1 MSAARKR
8 KKKKKSVRFEVSRL
22 ALTGWCFGLL
32 LALLWMFLL
41 GLFVGKGITPA
52 NINFAEIKKR
62 MMAEGIW
69 PGSGEIERQES
80 PPPSTATKKK
90 IPLKDLEFYE
100 KLAKKKEA
108 QIQEPVVAKKPPKE
122 KPPTPVAAKPPPP
135 AQQEK
140 KSSVQQKPS
149 PPPQPKDKSSV
160 QQEPSTNLFTV
171 QLASFKDLNSA
182 KNFAARFRGLKHKTT
197 IREVELS
204 GKGRWYRVQIGK
216 LASREEATALAN
228 YLAKKYQL
236 HAFVINLEG

>member
-8 KKKKKSVRFEVSRL
+8 KKKKKSVRFEMSRL
-22 ALTGWCFGLL
+22 ALTSWCFGLL

-52 NINFAEIKKR
+52 NINFTEIKKR

-69 PGSGEIERQES
+69 PGSGETGRQES
-80 PPPSTATKKK
+80 PPPSTTTKKK

-108 QIQEPVVAKKPPKE
+108 QLQKPAVVKTPPKEKLQKPTVTKTPPKE
-122 KPPTPVAAKPPPP
+122 KPPTTVAAKPPPP
-135 AQQEK
+135 TQQKK
-140 KSSVQQKPS
+140 KSSEQQKPS
-149 PPPQPKDKSSV
+149 TDH
-160 QQEPSTNLFTV
+160 FTV
-171 QLASFKDLNSA
+171 QLASFKDLTSA
-182 KNFAARFRGLKHKTT
+182 KKFAARFRGLKHKAT

-204 GKGRWYRVQIGK
+204 GKGRWYRVQVGK

-228 YLAKKYQL
+228 HLAKKYQL
-236 HAFVINLEG
+236 NAFVIGLER

>member
-1 MSAARKR
+1 MGAARKR
-8 KKKKKSVRFEVSRL
+8 KKKKKPVRFEVSRL
-22 ALTGWCFGLL
+22 ALTGWCFGLF

-52 NINFAEIKKR
+52 NINFTEIKKR

-80 PPPSTATKKK
+80 PPPSTTTKKK

-108 QIQEPVVAKKPPKE
+108 QIQKPAATKTPPKE
-122 KPPTPVAAKPPPP
+122 KPPTTVAAKPPPP

-149 PPPQPKDKSSV
+149 
-160 QQEPSTNLFTV
+160 TNLFTV
-171 QLASFKDLNSA
+171 QLASFKDLTSA
-182 KNFAARFRGLKHKTT
+182 RKFAARFRGLKHKAT

-204 GKGRWYRVQIGK
+204 GKGRWYRVQVGK

-228 YLAKKYQL
+228 HLAKKYQL
-236 HAFVINLEG
+236 HAFVIGLEG

>member
-8 KKKKKSVRFEVSRL
+8 KKTKKSVRFEVSRL
-22 ALTGWCFGLL
+22 ALTGWCFGLF
-32 LALLWMFLL
+32 LALFWMFLL

-52 NINFAEIKKR
+52 NINFTEIKKR

-69 PGSGEIERQES
+69 PGSSEMGRQES
-80 PPPSTATKKK
+80 PPPSTTTKRK

-108 QIQEPVVAKKPPKE
+108 QLQKPAAAKAPPKE
-122 KPPTPVAAKPPPP
+122 KPPTTVAAKPPPP
-135 AQQEK
+135 AKQQK

-149 PPPQPKDKSSV
+149 TDR
-160 QQEPSTNLFTV
+160 FTV
-171 QLASFKDLNSA
+171 QLASFKDLTSA
-182 KNFAARFRGLKHKTT
+182 KKFAARFRGLKHKAT

-204 GKGRWYRVQIGK
+204 GKGRWYRVQVGK

-228 YLAKKYQL
+228 DLAQKYQL
-236 HAFVINLEG
+236 HAFVIGLEG